1 MYATQHLFTDCPA
14 VVCLLLRVQL
24 SERGQTYLIYA
35 LRIVGFCV
43 GGVTTALGVY
53 VLASKRDTDVR
64 DIVLDLYRIVF
75 GTLAAAHLSPSLQLA
90 AQSTALTKAQSRP
103 PLTH

>member
-1 MYATQHLFTDCPA
+1 ML
-14 VVCLLLRVQL
+14 QL
-24 SERGQTYLIYA
+24 SEQGQTYLIYA

-75 GTLAAAHLSPSLQLA
+75 GTRAATHLAPSPRPRRTAHRA
-90 AQSTALTKAQSRP
+90 VRH
-103 PLTH
+103 PLTSAWRSCARLQVC